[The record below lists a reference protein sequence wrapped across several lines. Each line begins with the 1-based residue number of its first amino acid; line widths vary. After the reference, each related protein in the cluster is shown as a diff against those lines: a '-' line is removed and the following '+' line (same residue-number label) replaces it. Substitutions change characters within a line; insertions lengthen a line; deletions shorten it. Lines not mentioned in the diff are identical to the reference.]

1 MFQEVN
7 LQDLVLILLRRA
19 KPCASIAFPLMLIA
33 SSALGSESVCFGRT
47 AKGRLENGVAL
58 PQSGVNFTAY
68 SRFASLLDRTYV
80 HSKVADVVA
89 DAYAAVAKVQNELIF
104 VYGESGH
111 EKGGP
116 FPPHRTHQN
125 GLSVDFMVPVRDK
138 SGRSVALPT
147 HPLNR
152 YGYDL
157 EFDRRGRMK
166 GYRIDFEAIA
176 LHLEA
181 LDRSAKKHGIGI
193 ERVIF
198 DPAYLPML
206 FATSRG
212 AYLQSKMTFMRRQA
226 WVRHDEH
233 YHVDFALPCR
243 PLR

>member
-1 MFQEVN
+1 MPISSRLF
-7 LQDLVLILLRRA
+7 IH
-19 KPCASIAFPLMLIA
+19 KIGPCALISLVALPAMLIA
-33 SSALGSESVCFGRT
+33 SSAFGAESVCFGGT
-47 AKGRLENGVAL
+47 GRGRIENGVAL
-58 PQSGVNFTAY
+58 PQSGANFSAY
-68 SRFASLLDRTYV
+68 SHFASILDRNYV
-80 HSKVADVVA
+80 HSKVADVVIE
-89 DAYAAVAKVQNELIF
+89 AYAAVAKAQKELVF

-125 GLSVDFMVPVRDK
+125 GLSVDFMVPIRDK
-138 SGRSVALPT
+138 TGKPASLPT
-147 HPLNR
+147 NPLNR

-157 EFDRRGRMK
+157 EFDRQGRMRD
-166 GYRIDFEAIA
+166 YRIDFEAMA

-181 LDRSAKKHGIGI
+181 LDRSARKHGIGI

-206 FATSRG
+206 LATSKG
-212 AYLQSKMTFMRRQA
+212 AYLQSQMSFMRRQA

-243 PLR
+243 PLH

>member
-1 MFQEVN
+1 M
-7 LQDLVLILLRRA
+7 QDLVPIPFLRA
-19 KPCASIAFPLMLIA
+19 KPCAFIALSLMLIA
-33 SSALGSESVCFGRT
+33 SNAFGAESVCFGGT

-58 PQSGVNFTAY
+58 PQSGPNFTAY
-68 SRFASLLDRTYV
+68 SRFASTLDRTYV
-80 HSKVADVVA
+80 HSKVADVVGE
-89 DAYAAVAKVQNELIF
+89 AYAALAKAQKDLVF

-125 GLSVDFMVPVRDK
+125 GLSVDFMVPVRNK
-138 SGRSVALPT
+138 AGRSVALPT

-166 GYRIDFEAIA
+166 DYRIDFEAMA

-181 LDRSAKKHGIGI
+181 LDRSAKKRGIGI

-198 DPAYLPML
+198 DPAYLPLL

-212 AYLQSKMTFMRRQA
+212 VYLQSEMTFMRRQA

-233 YHVDFALPCR
+233 YHVDFALPCK